1 MINIYTINNFLKNL
15 LDPDSMAD
23 VAINGIQVDN
33 DGSEVSKIAFTVDAS
48 YASIE
53 KAAEEKCNLLITHHG
68 IFWGKVEPITGAHRN
83 RIKRLLD
90 ANVGLISYHLPLDA
104 HFVYGNN
111 IQIIKEIGV
120 RSPEKFAPY
129 KGNLIGYTGN
139 LDKSLSIDEI
149 AAKLGLD
156 LKAKGVNYL
165 GFGNNDI
172 KKVAVVSGGAGDNVF
187 DAINSDADLFITGD
201 SYHELYHVA
210 LENKINVLF
219 AGHYFTETFGVKA
232 LMKKIEEE
240 FGLKTTFLDIPTG
253 L

>member
-1 MINIYTINNFLKNL
+1 MLNIYSINDFLKNL
-15 LDPDSMAD
+15 LDPESMTD

-48 YASIE
+48 YASVE

-68 IFWGKVEPITGAHRN
+68 IFWGKVEPITGTHRS
-83 RIKRLLD
+83 RLKRLLD
-90 ANVGLISYHLPLDA
+90 ENIGLISYHLPLDA
-104 HFVYGNN
+104 HSEYGNN
-111 IQIIKEIGV
+111 IQIIKKIGV
-120 RSPEKFAPY
+120 KSPEKFAPY
-129 KGNLIGYTGN
+129 KGNLIGYIGN
-139 LDKSLSIDEI
+139 LDKTLCIDEI
-149 AAKLGLD
+149 ALKIGLNLG
-156 LKAKGVNYL
+156 AKGVNYL
-165 GFGNNDI
+165 GFGNNGI

-187 DAINSDADLFITGD
+187 DAIRSDADLFITGD

-232 LMKKIEEE
+232 LMTKIEEE
-240 FGLKTTFLDIPTG
+240 FGLKTVFLDIPTG